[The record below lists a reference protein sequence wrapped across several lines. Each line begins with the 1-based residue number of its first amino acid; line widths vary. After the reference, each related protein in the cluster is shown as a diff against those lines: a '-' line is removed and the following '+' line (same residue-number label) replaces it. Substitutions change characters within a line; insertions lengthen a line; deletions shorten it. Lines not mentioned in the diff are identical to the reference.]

1 MKIIICIDERRGML
15 FNNRRQSKDRVLLE
29 DVKNIVGAKRI
40 LCSPFSEKMLTEA
53 GVLHI
58 STPNFLDI
66 ASKDDFC
73 FVEDV
78 SIVNYVNRID
88 TLIVYNWNR
97 LYPADLRFEIIPE
110 LCGFQKRDVFE
121 FKGSSHEKITREL
134 YEK

>member
-78 SIVNYVNRID
+78 SIINYISRID

-110 LCGFQKRDVFE
+110 LFGFQKKSIFDFI
-121 FKGSSHEKITREL
+121 GSSHEKITREL